1 MKAFIEKITRPSRKR
16 TDQFI
21 IASILSVVLLVAG
34 SVVSDIIYKA
44 TDAPSLFEKW
54 LGSDNL
60 AAFFSEYLMFI
71 GIWIITFL
79 FVVVPKSNR
88 PMLKAWGYNRDGN
101 NIKGIIAGALLGFGC
116 NGFCVL
122 MSVLM
127 GDIKLSFYGFNP
139 TILLAF
145 LLVVMI
151 QSGAEE
157 ITDRLYLYQKL
168 RRRYKSPLFAIII
181 NPVVF
186 MLLHVVND
194 GFAVLAG
201 VQIVLVG
208 IIFSVLVYY
217 YNSLWAAIWF
227 HTLWN
232 YTQNIIFGL
241 PNSGLVS
248 EASVFHLDAATGISN
263 WIYSYEFGVE
273 GGVPAVFIDL
283 LLAAVILILAKR
295 NGRLGELL
303 ESKESRGEMPAA
315 VPKEEKV
322 VELPAE

>member
-1 MKAFIEKITRPSRKR
+1 
-16 TDQFI
+16 
-21 IASILSVVLLVAG
+21 
-34 SVVSDIIYKA
+34 
-44 TDAPSLFEKW
+44 LFEKW

-168 RRRYKSPLFAIII
+168 RRRYKSPLFAIIV
-181 NPVVF
+181 NPAIF
-186 MLLHVVND
+186 MILHVFND
-194 GFAVLAG
+194 GFTALAG
-201 VQIVLVG
+201 AQIVLVG

-232 YTQNIIFGL
+232 FTQNIIFGL
-241 PNSGLVS
+241 PNSGNVS
-248 EASVFHLDAATGISN
+248 DYSIFKLEAASAQSGLFYDV
-263 WIYSYEFGVE
+263 EFGVE
-273 GGVPAVFIDL
+273 GSIGSSLVLALVLVVIIFINRGKGEKRDYWAD
-283 LLAAVILILAKR
+283 AASDA
-295 NGRLGELL
+295 GY
-303 ESKESRGEMPAA
+303 ESKH
-315 VPKEEKV
+315 
-322 VELPAE
+322 

>member
-1 MKAFIEKITRPSRKR
+1 MKAFIEKITRPSRKW

-21 IASILSVVLLVAG
+21 IAAILSVILDLAG
-34 SVVSDIIYKA
+34 MAISDAVFNA
-44 TDAPSLFEKW
+44 TNAQSSFEKW

-60 AAFFSEYLMFI
+60 AAFFIEYLVFF
-71 GIWIITFL
+71 GIWVITFL
-79 FVVVPKSNR
+79 FIVIPKSNR
-88 PMLKAWGYNRDGN
+88 PMLKAWGHNRDGN
-101 NIKGIIAGALLGFGC
+101 NLKGILVGALLGFGC

-139 TILLAF
+139 GILLAF

-157 ITDRLYLYQKL
+157 IVDRLYLYQKL
-168 RRRYKSPLFAIII
+168 RRRYKSPLFAIIV
-181 NPVVF
+181 NPIIF
-186 MLLHVVND
+186 MLLHVFNP
-194 GFAVLAG
+194 GFTALAG
-201 VQIVLVG
+201 AQIVLVG

-241 PNSGLVS
+241 PNSGRVS
-248 EASVFHLDAATGISN
+248 DYSIFKLEAASAQSGLFYDVA
-263 WIYSYEFGVE
+263 FGVE
-273 GGVPAVFIDL
+273 CSVGSVIVL
-283 LLAAVILILAKR
+283 VVVLAVIIFINRGKGEKR
-295 NGRLGELL
+295 DYW
-303 ESKESRGEMPAA
+303 
-315 VPKEEKV
+315 
-322 VELPAE
+322 AEV

>member
-1 MKAFIEKITRPSRKR
+1 MKAFVEKITRPSRKW

-21 IASILSVVLLVAG
+21 IAAILSVALLAAG
-34 SVVSDIIYKA
+34 SAVSDIIYKA

-139 TILLAF
+139 RS
-145 LLVVMI
+145 M
-151 QSGAEE
+151 
-157 ITDRLYLYQKL
+157 
-168 RRRYKSPLFAIII
+168 
-181 NPVVF
+181 
-186 MLLHVVND
+186 
-194 GFAVLAG
+194 
-201 VQIVLVG
+201 
-208 IIFSVLVYY
+208 
-217 YNSLWAAIWF
+217 
-227 HTLWN
+227 
-232 YTQNIIFGL
+232 
-241 PNSGLVS
+241 
-248 EASVFHLDAATGISN
+248 
-263 WIYSYEFGVE
+263 
-273 GGVPAVFIDL
+273 
-283 LLAAVILILAKR
+283 
-295 NGRLGELL
+295 
-303 ESKESRGEMPAA
+303 
-315 VPKEEKV
+315 
-322 VELPAE
+322 

>member
-1 MKAFIEKITRPSRKR
+1 LKAFVEKITRPSRKW

-21 IASILSVVLLVAG
+21 IAAILSVVLLVAG

-101 NIKGIIAGALLGFGC
+101 NNKGIIAGALLGFGC

-194 GFAVLAG
+194 GFTVLAG

-241 PNSGLVS
+241 PNSGRVS
-248 EASVFHLDAATGISN
+248 DYSIFKLEAASAQSGLFYDVG
-263 WIYSYEFGVE
+263 FGVE
-273 GGVPAVFIDL
+273 GSIGSSLV
-283 LLAAVILILAKR
+283 LALVLAVIIFINRGKGEKR
-295 NGRLGELL
+295 DYWADAASDAGY
-303 ESKESRGEMPAA
+303 ESKH
-315 VPKEEKV
+315 
-322 VELPAE
+322 

>member
-1 MKAFIEKITRPSRKR
+1 MKAFVEKITRPSRKW

-21 IASILSVVLLVAG
+21 IAAILSVVLLVAG

-194 GFAVLAG
+194 GFTVLAG

-217 YNSLWAAIWF
+217 YNSLWD
-227 HTLWN
+227 
-232 YTQNIIFGL
+232 IIFGL
-241 PNSGLVS
+241 PNSGRVS
-248 EASVFHLDAATGISN
+248 DYSIFKLEAASAQSGLFYDVG
-263 WIYSYEFGVE
+263 FGVE
-273 GGVPAVFIDL
+273 GSIGSSLV
-283 LLAAVILILAKR
+283 LALVLAVIIFINRGKGEKR
-295 NGRLGELL
+295 DYWADAASDAGY
-303 ESKESRGEMPAA
+303 ESKH
-315 VPKEEKV
+315 
-322 VELPAE
+322 

>member
-1 MKAFIEKITRPSRKR
+1 MKAFVEKITRPSRKW

-21 IASILSVVLLVAG
+21 IAAILSVVLLVAG

-127 GDIKLSFYGFNP
+127 GNIKLSFYGFNP

-194 GFAVLAG
+194 GFTVLAG

-241 PNSGLVS
+241 PNSGRVS
-248 EASVFHLDAATGISN
+248 DYSIFKLEAASAQSGPFYDAT
-263 WIYSYEFGVE
+263 FGVE
-273 GGVPAVFIDL
+273 GSIGSSLVLAVVL
-283 LLAAVILILAKR
+283 AVIIFINRGKGEKR
-295 NGRLGELL
+295 DYWADAASDAGY
-303 ESKESRGEMPAA
+303 ESKH
-315 VPKEEKV
+315 
-322 VELPAE
+322 

>member
-1 MKAFIEKITRPSRKR
+1 MKAFIENITRPSRKW

-21 IASILSVVLLVAG
+21 IATILSVVLLIAG
-34 SVVSDIIYKA
+34 SIITDVIYKV
-44 TDAPSLFEKW
+44 TNAPGMFEKW
-54 LGSDNL
+54 LESDNL
-60 AAFFSEYLMFI
+60 AAFFSDYFMFF
-71 GIWIITFL
+71 GIWVVTFL
-79 FVVVPKSNR
+79 FIVIPKCNR

-101 NIKGIIAGALLGFGC
+101 NIKGILAGALLGFGC

-139 TILLAF
+139 AILLAF

-181 NPVVF
+181 NAVVF
-186 MLLHVVND
+186 MLLHISND
-194 GFAVLAG
+194 GFTVLAG
-201 VQIVLVG
+201 AQIVLVG

-241 PNSGLVS
+241 PNSGRVS
-248 EASVFHLDAATGISN
+248 DYSIFKLEAATAKSGLF
-263 WIYSYEFGVE
+263 YDVAFGVE
-273 GGVPAVFIDL
+273 GSIGSVIVLAVV
-283 LLAAVILILAKR
+283 LAAIIFINRGK
-295 NGRLGELL
+295 GE
-303 ESKESRGEMPAA
+303 RRDYW
-315 VPKEEKV
+315 
-322 VELPAE
+322 AEA

>member
-1 MKAFIEKITRPSRKR
+1 MKAFVEKITRPSRKW

-21 IASILSVVLLVAG
+21 IAAILSVVLLVAG

-44 TDAPSLFEKW
+44 TDVPSLFEKW

-186 MLLHVVND
+186 MLLHVVNG
-194 GFAVLAG
+194 GFTVLAG

-241 PNSGLVS
+241 PNSGRVS
-248 EASVFHLDAATGISN
+248 DYSIFKLEAASAQSGFFYDVG
-263 WIYSYEFGVE
+263 FGVE
-273 GGVPAVFIDL
+273 GSIGSTLVLAVVL
-283 LLAAVILILAKR
+283 AVIIFINRGKGEKR
-295 NGRLGELL
+295 DYWADAASDAGY
-303 ESKESRGEMPAA
+303 ESKH
-315 VPKEEKV
+315 
-322 VELPAE
+322 

>member
-1 MKAFIEKITRPSRKR
+1 MKAFVEKITRPSRKW

-21 IASILSVVLLVAG
+21 IAAILSVVLLVAG

-139 TILLAF
+139 GILLAF
-145 LLVVMI
+145 LVVVMI

-168 RRRYKSPLFAIII
+168 RRRYKSPLVAIIV
-181 NPVVF
+181 NPVIF
-186 MLLHVVND
+186 MLMHVFND
-194 GFAVLAG
+194 GFTILAG

-208 IIFSVLVYY
+208 IIFSVIVYY

-241 PNSGLVS
+241 PNSGIVS
-248 EASVFHLDAATGISN
+248 DYSIFKLEAASARSGPFYDAT
-263 WIYSYEFGVE
+263 FGVE
-273 GGVPAVFIDL
+273 GSIGSSLVLAVVL
-283 LLAAVILILAKR
+283 AVIIFINRGKGEKR
-295 NGRLGELL
+295 DYWADATRLMIGGNSHDGR
-303 ESKESRGEMPAA
+303 
-315 VPKEEKV
+315 
-322 VELPAE
+322 

>member
-1 MKAFIEKITRPSRKR
+1 MKAFVEKITRPSRKW

-21 IASILSVVLLVAG
+21 IAAILSVVLLLAG

-127 GDIKLSFYGFNP
+127 GDIKLSFYGVNP

-194 GFAVLAG
+194 GFTVLAG

-241 PNSGLVS
+241 PNSGRVS
-248 EASVFHLDAATGISN
+248 DYSTFKLEAASAQSGLFYDVS
-263 WIYSYEFGVE
+263 FGVE
-273 GGVPAVFIDL
+273 GSIGSVIVFAVVL
-283 LLAAVILILAKR
+283 AVIIFINRGK
-295 NGRLGELL
+295 GE
-303 ESKESRGEMPAA
+303 KHDYW
-315 VPKEEKV
+315 
-322 VELPAE
+322 AEV

>member
-1 MKAFIEKITRPSRKR
+1 MKAFVEKITRPSRKW

-21 IASILSVVLLVAG
+21 IAAILSVVLLVAG

-194 GFAVLAG
+194 GFTVLAG

-241 PNSGLVS
+241 PNSGRVS
-248 EASVFHLDAATGISN
+248 YYSIFKLDAASAQSGLFYDVS
-263 WIYSYEFGVE
+263 FGVE
-273 GGVPAVFIDL
+273 GSIGSSLV
-283 LLAAVILILAKR
+283 LALVLAVIIFINRGKGEKR
-295 NGRLGELL
+295 DYWADAASDAGY
-303 ESKESRGEMPAA
+303 ESKH
-315 VPKEEKV
+315 
-322 VELPAE
+322 

>member
-1 MKAFIEKITRPSRKR
+1 MKNLIEKTTRPSRKW

-21 IASILSVVLLVAG
+21 IAAILSFLLLVAG
-34 SVVSDIIYKA
+34 EII
-44 TDAPSLFEKW
+44 TDAVYKVIGAPELFKKW

-60 AAFFSEYLMFI
+60 AAFFSDYLMFF
-71 GIWIITFL
+71 GIWIATLLIIAI
-79 FVVVPKSNR
+79 PKTNR
-88 PMLKAWGYNRDGN
+88 PMLKAWGHNRDGN
-101 NIKGIIAGALLGFGC
+101 NIKGIVVGALLGFGC

-139 TILLAF
+139 GILLAF
-145 LLVVMI
+145 LVVVMI

-168 RRRYKSPLFAIII
+168 RRRYKSPLVAIIV
-181 NPVVF
+181 NPVIF
-186 MLLHVVND
+186 MLMHVFND
-194 GFAVLAG
+194 GFTILAG

-208 IIFSVLVYY
+208 IIFSVIVYY

-241 PNSGLVS
+241 PNSGIVS
-248 EASVFHLDAATGISN
+248 DYSIFKLEAASARSGPFYDAT
-263 WIYSYEFGVE
+263 FGVE
-273 GGVPAVFIDL
+273 GSIGSSLVLAVVL
-283 LLAAVILILAKR
+283 AVIIFINRGKGEKR
-295 NGRLGELL
+295 DYWADAARLMIGGNSHDE
-303 ESKESRGEMPAA
+303 R
-315 VPKEEKV
+315 
-322 VELPAE
+322 

>member
-1 MKAFIEKITRPSRKR
+1 MKAFVEKITRPSRKW

-21 IASILSVVLLVAG
+21 IAAILSVVLLLAG

-127 GDIKLSFYGFNP
+127 GDIKLSFYGVNP

-194 GFAVLAG
+194 GFTVLAG

-241 PNSGLVS
+241 PNSGRVS
-248 EASVFHLDAATGISN
+248 DYSTFKLEAASAQSGLFYDV
-263 WIYSYEFGVE
+263 EFGVE
-273 GGVPAVFIDL
+273 GSIGSTLVLAVVL
-283 LLAAVILILAKR
+283 AVIIFINRGKGEKR
-295 NGRLGELL
+295 DYWADAASDAGY
-303 ESKESRGEMPAA
+303 ESKH
-315 VPKEEKV
+315 
-322 VELPAE
+322 

>member
-1 MKAFIEKITRPSRKR
+1 MKAFVEKITRPSRKW

-21 IASILSVVLLVAG
+21 IAAILSVVLLVAG

-101 NIKGIIAGALLGFGC
+101 NIKGIIAGTLLGFGC

-194 GFAVLAG
+194 GFTVLAG
-201 VQIVLVG
+201 V
-208 IIFSVLVYY
+208 
-217 YNSLWAAIWF
+217 
-227 HTLWN
+227 
-232 YTQNIIFGL
+232 QNIIFGL
-241 PNSGLVS
+241 PNSGRVS
-248 EASVFHLDAATGISN
+248 DYSIFKLEAASAQSGLFYDV
-263 WIYSYEFGVE
+263 EFGVE
-273 GGVPAVFIDL
+273 GSIGSTLVLAVVL
-283 LLAAVILILAKR
+283 AVIIFINRGKGEKR
-295 NGRLGELL
+295 DYWADAASDAGY
-303 ESKESRGEMPAA
+303 ESKH
-315 VPKEEKV
+315 
-322 VELPAE
+322 

>member
-1 MKAFIEKITRPSRKR
+1 MKAFVEKITRPSRKW

-21 IASILSVVLLVAG
+21 IAAILSVVLLVAG

-127 GDIKLSFYGFNP
+127 GNIKLSFYGFNP

-194 GFAVLAG
+194 GFTVLAG

-241 PNSGLVS
+241 PNSGRVS
-248 EASVFHLDAATGISN
+248 DYSIFKLEAASAQSGFFYDVG
-263 WIYSYEFGVE
+263 FGVE
-273 GGVPAVFIDL
+273 GSIGSTLVLAVVL
-283 LLAAVILILAKR
+283 AVIIFINRGKGEKR
-295 NGRLGELL
+295 DYWADAASDAGY
-303 ESKESRGEMPAA
+303 ESKH
-315 VPKEEKV
+315 
-322 VELPAE
+322 

>member
-1 MKAFIEKITRPSRKR
+1 MKAFVEKNTRPSRKW

-21 IASILSVVLLVAG
+21 IAAILSVVLLVAG

-44 TDAPSLFEKW
+44 TDVPSLFEKW

-194 GFAVLAG
+194 GFMVLAG

-241 PNSGLVS
+241 PNSGRVS
-248 EASVFHLDAATGISN
+248 DYSIFKLEAASAHSGLFYDVG
-263 WIYSYEFGVE
+263 FGVE
-273 GGVPAVFIDL
+273 GSIGSTLVLAVVL
-283 LLAAVILILAKR
+283 AVIIFINRGKGEKR
-295 NGRLGELL
+295 DYWADAASDAGY
-303 ESKESRGEMPAA
+303 ESKH
-315 VPKEEKV
+315 
-322 VELPAE
+322 

>member
-1 MKAFIEKITRPSRKR
+1 MKAFVEKITRPSRKW

-21 IASILSVVLLVAG
+21 IAAILSVVLLVAG

-101 NIKGIIAGALLGFGC
+101 NIKGILAGALLGFGC

-127 GDIKLSFYGFNP
+127 GDIKLSFYGVNP

-194 GFAVLAG
+194 GFTVLAG

-217 YNSLWAAIWF
+217 Y
-227 HTLWN
+227 WN

-241 PNSGLVS
+241 PNSGRVS
-248 EASVFHLDAATGISN
+248 DYSIFKLEAASAQSGLFYDVG
-263 WIYSYEFGVE
+263 FGVE
-273 GGVPAVFIDL
+273 GSIGSSLV
-283 LLAAVILILAKR
+283 LALVLAVIIFINRGKGEKR
-295 NGRLGELL
+295 DYWADAASDAGY
-303 ESKESRGEMPAA
+303 ESKH
-315 VPKEEKV
+315 
-322 VELPAE
+322 

>member
-1 MKAFIEKITRPSRKR
+1 MKAFIEKITRPSRKW

-21 IASILSVVLLVAG
+21 IAAILSVVLLIAG

-44 TDAPSLFEKW
+44 TAALSLFEKW

-241 PNSGLVS
+241 PNSGRVS
-248 EASVFHLDAATGISN
+248 DYSIFKLEAASAHSGLFYDV
-263 WIYSYEFGVE
+263 EFGVE
-273 GGVPAVFIDL
+273 GSIGSTLVLAVVL
-283 LLAAVILILAKR
+283 AVIIFINRGKGEKR
-295 NGRLGELL
+295 DYWADAASDAGY
-303 ESKESRGEMPAA
+303 ESKH
-315 VPKEEKV
+315 
-322 VELPAE
+322 